1 MLTKSLVFDKKF
13 FIPLA
18 LLAWLLV
25 SLTFTLLIPR
35 ADAAYDPSNGCPSS
49 NDEAMDQVYSP
60 QRFRIINL
68 CQQATATV
76 TYFEEWSDGDWNVY
90 VKNVNPSSLWS
101 ESGRA
106 NLRTWKQAQQT
117 NDHEAADMIYEAIP
131 RDLGSDCGVPPDGGN
146 LGQPPSKD
154 TSITVH
160 GVYVTDKWHSW
171 TEIHPITQIT
181 NNNNGQTCTRS
192 ASDNTS
198 TSSGSSG
205 SGPSWKEGN
214 TCTWGWGGNK
224 PRCY

>member
-1 MLTKSLVFDKKF
+1 MLKKSLIFDKKF

-18 LLAWLLV
+18 VLAWLLL

-49 NDEAMDQVYSP
+49 NDEAMDQVHSP
-60 QRFRIINL
+60 QRFRIMNL

-90 VKNVNPSSLWS
+90 VKNVNPSSLWN

-117 NDHEAADMIYEAIP
+117 KDHEAADMIFEAIP
-131 RDLGSDCGVPPDGGN
+131 RDLGACGNPGD
-146 LGQPPSKD
+146 LGSPPSKGNN
-154 TSITVH
+154 ITVY

-181 NNNNGQTCTRS
+181 NNGQTCTRS
-192 ASDNTS
+192 ASDNAS
-198 TSSGSSG
+198 TSSG